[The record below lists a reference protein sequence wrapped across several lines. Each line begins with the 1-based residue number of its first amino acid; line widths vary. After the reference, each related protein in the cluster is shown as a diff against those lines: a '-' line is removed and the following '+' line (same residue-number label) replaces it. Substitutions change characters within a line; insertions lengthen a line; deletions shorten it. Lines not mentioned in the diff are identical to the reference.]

1 MEDQIPSTKSADA
14 SSFAKGVRKRH
25 KWTWGGQGWR
35 RKMSIIDRSE
45 ALHIHHVREE
55 WSYAVVTFTIDL
67 PLFSYILLCA
77 ILIAW
82 SYAANVLCHAPK
94 LKGRKGFS
102 HCDLRMESVA
112 CPALIT
118 EQEVS
123 VGTLRQ
129 RLWKRSTL

>member
-45 ALHIHHVREE
+45 ALHIHHVREIE
-55 WSYAVVTFTIDL
+55 WSYAVVTFMTYHCFPIFYFVQ
-67 PLFSYILLCA
+67 FSLLGA
-77 ILIAW
+77 MLQMF
-82 SYAANVLCHAPK
+82 CHAPK